1 MNDFIIDIVNN
12 SEFILDIESS
22 SISGVISSID
32 STATVESSDKQ
43 DSVFVIDIV
52 SVSDFGNILI
62 EKYDTYN
69 LEIINTNGIV
79 QYALPDN
86 LTLESLAGNL
96 HVSRIDGLDEYL
108 DSYTFDCG
116 TP

>member
-1 MNDFIIDIVNN
+1 MSDFIIDISNN

-22 SISGVISSID
+22 SISGTISSTE

-43 DSVFVIDIV
+43 DSVLVIDAV
-52 SVSDFGNILI
+52 SVSDLGSILI

-69 LEIINTNGIV
+69 LEIINTNGII
-79 QYALPDN
+79 QYVLPYN
-86 LTLESLAGNL
+86 LALESLAGNL
-96 HVSRIDGLDEYL
+96 HISRIDGLDEYL

>member
-1 MNDFIIDIVNN
+1 MSDFIIDIANN

-43 DSVFVIDIV
+43 DGVLVIDAV
-52 SVSDFGNILI
+52 SVSDLGSILI
-62 EKYDTYN
+62 EKYNTYN
-69 LEIINTNGIV
+69 LEIINTNGII
-79 QYALPDN
+79 QYFLPDSV
-86 LTLESLAGNL
+86 TLESLAGNL